1 VRRCI
6 QLFRHWLLALGVVAV
21 WAFSYGV
28 GAPAGAAEF
37 GFSGMQVQGMKPAIA
52 EALGL
57 KAAEGVLVR
66 DVALG
71 GPADEAGV
79 ERGDLIL
86 RFDGKKVDTFKR
98 LVSIVTKTKPGQAVS
113 LTVKR
118 AAGEKVLKMKLGQKP
133 PSWKVTKG
141 AVIAFSEIGITLA
154 AVTPKIRKRFNIRWG
169 TNGVLVTLIDPAFAD
184 RMLLRRGDVIVQ
196 INQQWVW
203 MPDQVRKAYD
213 EAKKD
218 GRKQLLMLVERIGG
232 FEYMMLPVK

>member
-1 VRRCI
+1 MTV
-6 QLFRHWLLALGVVAV
+6 LGALGFIVVLLC
-21 WAFSYGV
+21 S
-28 GAPAGAAEF
+28 APALAAEF
-37 GFSGMQVQGMKPAIA
+37 GFSGMHVQGMKPAIA
-52 EALGL
+52 EALGMN
-57 KAAEGVLVR
+57 KDEGVLVR

-71 GPADEAGV
+71 GPADKAGV
-79 ERGDLIL
+79 LRGDLIL
-86 RFDGKKVDTFKR
+86 EFDGVKIDTFKR
-98 LVSIVTKTKPGQAVS
+98 LVGVVTKTKPAQTVA
-113 LTVKR
+113 LRVKR
-118 AAGEKVLKMKLGQKP
+118 ADGEEKLNMTLGVKP